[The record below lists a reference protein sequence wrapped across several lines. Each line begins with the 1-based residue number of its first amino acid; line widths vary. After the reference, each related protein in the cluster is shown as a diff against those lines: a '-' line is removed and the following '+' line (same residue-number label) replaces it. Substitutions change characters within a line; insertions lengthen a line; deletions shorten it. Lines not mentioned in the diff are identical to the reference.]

1 MTAAPGG
8 AHSRQ
13 EDFSTNQ
20 QPGRAT
26 LRRNTQAAPARGGAT
41 PATGTLPPSLGARR
55 GGWLRCRSSRPR
67 GGRGEAAARPLRR
80 ARSLAAAV
88 LTPVLCLIGGSHEV
102 AVSRHRGGPGSDA
115 AHRQRLLVGGACLS
129 DGGGPAGEAGESSAA
144 VPPDGFIPSQNNP
157 GQQREGGRGWRSGTV
172 QFLGARSGEDHAPL
186 SDETPGPLWPGRGS
200 CWAA

>member
-1 MTAAPGG
+1 MPAASGG
-8 AHSRQ
+8 AHNRQ

-26 LRRNTQAAPARGGAT
+26 PRRNRKTAPARSAAAPAT
-41 PATGTLPPSLGARR
+41 ETLPPSLGARR

-80 ARSLAAAV
+80 ARSLAAAA
-88 LTPVLCLIGGSHEV
+88 LTVVLCLIVGSHEV

-115 AHRQRLLVGGACLS
+115 AHRQHLLIGGACLP

-144 VPPDGFIPSQNNP
+144 VPPDGLIPSENNP
-157 GQQREGGRGWRSGTV
+157 GSRGRWWSSTV
-172 QFLGARSGEDHAPL
+172 QFLRAPVRSGEGHAPL
-186 SDETPGPLWPGRGS
+186 GSETPGPARPGRGS
-200 CWAA
+200 GWAA